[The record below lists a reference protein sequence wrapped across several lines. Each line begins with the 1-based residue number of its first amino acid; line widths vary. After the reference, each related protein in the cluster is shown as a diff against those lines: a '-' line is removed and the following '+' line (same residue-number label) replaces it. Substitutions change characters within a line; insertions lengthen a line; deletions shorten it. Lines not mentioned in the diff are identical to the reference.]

1 MANETPVLCDL
12 NKLKSK
18 ILTNPLFDKFTL
30 DLAEKIWK
38 FHQTIPGYEPTPLA
52 NSQNLANDMNIGK
65 LWTKDES
72 KRFGLNAYKF
82 LGVSY
87 SLALELAK
95 DCEGTVSDNEY
106 GPPTK

>member
-1 MANETPVLCDL
+1 MLCDL
-12 NKLKSK
+12 NKLQSEN
-18 ILTNPLFDKFTL
+18 LNNPLFDKFTL

-52 NSQNLANDMNIGK
+52 NLQNLAKDINVGK

-95 DCEGTVSDNEY
+95 DHKGTLHNF
-106 GPPTK
+106 